1 MAFKI
6 ALSGLNAAATDLSVT
21 GNNIANS
28 STVGFKESR
37 TEFADVFAASFGGI
51 SKTAVGAGVRVAQVS
66 QQFDQGQLDF
76 TGNALDIAVNGQ
88 GFLIFSDSG
97 SRVFSRNGAM
107 QLDRDGYIVNA
118 NNQRLQ
124 VYDVVDPNVPS
135 FNTGSLVDL
144 QLFTGDAPPQATTS
158 VQALINLS
166 AQDTPTGDPVVPV
179 PIDPTTPTTYN
190 YSTSVNV
197 YDSLGA
203 SHTATTYYQLVSTT
217 AGAGSTWNVAMTI
230 DGNLVPPTAPVVDA
244 PNQSQIDFDANGVLT
259 TGMPVTYT
267 GWTPAT
273 GAAPI
278 TLSYDYTGSTQYG
291 DQYTVNGLTQDGF
304 TTGRLT
310 SINIDETGVV
320 YSRYTNGQAIPL
332 GKVALGDFANPQSLQ
347 QLGDNVWAETFGA
360 GDLQLGE
367 AGAGSFGLIQSG
379 SLESSNVDISE
390 QLVNLITAE
399 RNYQANAEVI
409 QTADAITQTIINLR

>member
-6 ALSGLNAAATDLSVT
+6 ALSGLDAAATDLAVT
-21 GNNIANS
+21 GNNIANT

-51 SKTAVGAGVRVAQVS
+51 SKTAVGSGVRVSQVS

-88 GFLIFSDSG
+88 GFLVFSDSG
-97 SRVFSRNGAM
+97 SRLYSRNGAM
-107 QLDRDGYIVNA
+107 QLDRDGYVVNA

-124 VYDVVDPNVPS
+124 VYDVVDPTVPS

-144 QLFTGDAPPQATTS
+144 QLFTGDAPPQATAN
-158 VQALINLS
+158 VQTLINLS
-166 AQDTPTGDPVVPV
+166 AQDAPIAPVV
-179 PIDPTTPTTYN
+179 PIDPTNPTTYN
-190 YSTSVNV
+190 YSTSVTV

-203 SHTATTYYQLVSTT
+203 SHTATSYFQKTAANTWEVSLYVDGAVNTSGGANQTT
-217 AGAGSTWNVAMTI
+217 MTFNPDGTLNTGSPIVYDAFAIPGALPLSMT
-230 DGNLVPPTAPVVDA
+230 
-244 PNQSQIDFDANGVLT
+244 
-259 TGMPVTYT
+259 
-267 GWTPAT
+267 
-273 GAAPI
+273 
-278 TLSYDYTGSTQYG
+278 YDYAGSTQYG

-320 YSRYTNGQAIPL
+320 FSRYTNGQAIPL
-332 GKVALGDFANPQSLQ
+332 GKVAMGDFASPQNLQ
-347 QLGDNVWAETFGA
+347 QVGGNMWAETFSA

-409 QTADAITQTIINLR
+409 QTADTMIQTIINLR

>member
-107 QLDRDGYIVNA
+107 QLDRDGYIVNS

-124 VYDVVDPNVPS
+124 VYETVDPTVPS

-144 QLFTGDAPPQATTS
+144 QLFTGDAPPQATAN
-158 VQALINLS
+158 VQALVNLS
-166 AQDTPTGDPVVPV
+166 AQETPLGVGA
-179 PIDPTTPTTYN
+179 IDPLNPNTYN
-190 YSTSVNV
+190 YSTSVNI

-203 SHTATTYYQLVSTT
+203 SHTATTYYRLVSTT
-217 AGAGSTWNVAMTI
+217 AGAGSTWDVSLTI
-230 DGNLVPPTAPVVDA
+230 DGNPVAPQ
-244 PNQSQIDFDANGVLT
+244 QSLAFDANGSLDLVATPQPLT
-259 TGMPVTYT
+259 YAA
-267 GWTPAT
+267 WTPT
-273 GAAPI
+273 NGAAPI
-278 TLSYDYTGSTQYG
+278 TVSYDYTGSSQYG
-291 DQYTVNGLTQDGF
+291 DQYVVNGLTQDGY

-320 YSRYTNGQAIPL
+320 FSRYTNGQAIPL